1 MTAERRAVVGAC
13 ALGLATGWNIAN
25 TGAVGDQLASAY
37 GVGLVT
43 VGLFTTALFVTHA
56 GVQIPAGRAAD
67 RFGPRRAGMF
77 ALAIILV
84 FNTVALVAPVAGL
97 ALAARLLI
105 GVGTG
110 LGFIAGSA
118 YVRST
123 SGSPFAQGLYGGVAL
138 AGGGLAL
145 AIVPLAESWIGW
157 RAPFATAVAVGLC
170 GLALLAAGPSD
181 SPLPRRPRETHVPS
195 GVLRDARLYRLG
207 LLFASSLGLSV
218 VLGNW
223 VVTLLQREGGAST
236 EVAGTIGALTL
247 VLGVVSRPIGGW
259 ILHAHPARMR
269 AVVAASL
276 VAGALGTLAV
286 AAARPP
292 ALVVLGAILIGLAAG
307 IPFAP
312 AFTGAARLRP
322 DAQAA
327 AVGVVNGA
335 ACLVIL
341 VGTPLLGLAFALPGG
356 GRLGFA
362 VVACLWLAALILLP
376 SGRELGAEARSAPE
390 SPRG

>member
-1 MTAERRAVVGAC
+1 MTAVRRSVVGAC

-25 TGAVGDQLASAY
+25 TGAVGDELASAY

-43 VGLFTTALFVTHA
+43 IGLFTTVLFVTHA
-56 GVQIPAGRAAD
+56 GVQVPAGRAAD

-77 ALAIILV
+77 ALAVILG
-84 FNTVALVAPVAGL
+84 FNVVALAAPDAGL

-145 AIVPLAESWIGW
+145 AIVPFAEGWLGW
-157 RAPFATAVAVGLC
+157 RAPFATAVAVGLA
-170 GLALLAAGPSD
+170 GLGLLAAGPSD
-181 SPLPRRPRETHVPS
+181 GPRRRHPEGSHLSR

-207 LLFASSLGLSV
+207 VLFAASLGLSV

-223 VVTLLQREGGAST
+223 VVTLLRREGGVGGQA
-236 EVAGTIGALTL
+236 AGAIGALML

-259 ILHAHPARMR
+259 ILHAHPSRMR
-269 AVVAASL
+269 VAAGASL

-292 ALVVLGAILIGLAAG
+292 PLVVLGAILIGLAAG

-327 AVGVVNGA
+327 AVGVVNGV

-341 VGTPLLGLAFALPGG
+341 VGTPLLGLAFSLPGG

-362 VVACLWLAALILLP
+362 AGACLWLVALLLLP
-376 SGRELGAEARSAPE
+376 SARELGVEPRPAPE

>member
-1 MTAERRAVVGAC
+1 MV
-13 ALGLATGWNIAN
+13 
-25 TGAVGDQLASAY
+25 
-37 GVGLVT
+37 
-43 VGLFTTALFVTHA
+43 
-56 GVQIPAGRAAD
+56 
-67 RFGPRRAGMF
+67 
-77 ALAIILV
+77 ALAVILG
-84 FNTVALVAPVAGL
+84 FNAAALAAPDAGL

-105 GVGTG
+105 GIGTG
-110 LGFIAGSA
+110 VGFIAGSA
-118 YVRST
+118 YVRSA

-145 AIVPLAESWIGW
+145 AIVPSVESWIGW
-157 RAPFATAVAVGLC
+157 RAPFATAVAMALG
-170 GLALLAAGPSD
+170 GIALLFAGPSD
-181 SPLPRRPRETHVPS
+181 RPRPQRSREAHLPG

-223 VVTLLQREGGAST
+223 VVTLLQREGGAGSHA
-236 EVAGTIGALTL
+236 AGTIGALTL
-247 VLGVVSRPIGGW
+247 VLGIVSRPIGGW
-259 ILHAHPARMR
+259 ILHAHPSRMR
-269 AVVAASL
+269 VTVATSL
-276 VAGALGTLAV
+276 VAGSAGTLVV

-292 ALVVLGAILIGLAAG
+292 ALVVMGAILIGLAAG

-312 AFTGAARLRP
+312 AFTGAALLRP

-341 VGTPLLGLAFALPGG
+341 VGTPLLGLAFSLPGG

-362 VVACLWLAALILLP
+362 VVACLWLVALLVLP
-376 SGRELGAEARSAPE
+376 SAHELAAEVRPASG

>member
-1 MTAERRAVVGAC
+1 MTAARRAVLGAC

-67 RFGPRRAGMF
+67 RFGPRRVGMF
-77 ALAIILV
+77 ALAVILV
-84 FNTVALVAPVAGL
+84 FNTVALAAPVAGL

-157 RAPFATAVAVGLC
+157 QAPFATAVAVGLC

-181 SPLPRRPRETHVPS
+181 SPVSRRPRETRVPG
-195 GVLRDARLYRLG
+195 GVLRDPRLYRLG

-223 VVTLLQREGGAST
+223 IVTLLQREGGT
-236 EVAGTIGALTL
+236 GTQVAGTIGALTL

-269 AVVAASL
+269 AGVAASL

-292 ALVVLGAILIGLAAG
+292 ALVVLGAVLIGIAAG

-322 DAQAA
+322 DAEAA

-362 VVACLWLAALILLP
+362 VVGCLWLAALILLP
-376 SGRELGAEARSAPE
+376 SGRELGVEARPASE